1 MSTSTLSLSAFH
13 AIKAVDVFRRCGRFA
28 AMQYAK
34 KNDCIALYRLA
45 RQLSAV
51 N

>member
-1 MSTSTLSLSAFH
+1 MSVNNLSLSAFH
-13 AIKAVDVFRRCGRFA
+13 AIKAVDVYKKCGRYA
-28 AMQYAK
+28 ASQYAK
-34 KNDCIALYRLA
+34 KHGVSALSRLA